1 MSRILTSKG
10 WRELN
15 EKRDDVLESD
25 SYAATMAAKARALHG
40 ITGAAKAHAEKD
52 GKKYGGDVQHKY
64 DAYHAK
70 KRGYTH
76 FTPHQ
81 SGSRTY
87 HRGEVHG
94 ATKITSDHHSGVSE

>member
-25 SYAATMAAKARALHG
+25 SYAATMAAKA
-40 ITGAAKAHAEKD
+40 HAEKD
-52 GKKYGGDVQHKY
+52 GENYDGDVSVQHRY
-64 DAYHAK
+64 DAYHFK

-76 FTPHQ
+76 FTPQ
-81 SGSRTY
+81 RMGVRKY
-87 HRGEVHG
+87 HKNAVPFD
-94 ATKITSDHHSGVSE
+94 AKKITSDHHQGVSE

>member
-25 SYAATMAAKARALHG
+25 SYAAMH
-40 ITGAAKAHAEKD
+40 AAKAHAEKNGENYD
-52 GKKYGGDVQHKY
+52 GDVSVQHRY
-64 DAYHAK
+64 DAYHMK

-76 FTPHQ
+76 FTPQ
-81 SGSRTY
+81 RMGARKY
-87 HRGEVHG
+87 HKNAVPFD
-94 ATKITSDHHSGVSE
+94 AKKITSDHHQGVSE

>member
-25 SYAATMAAKARALHG
+25 SYAATM
-40 ITGAAKAHAEKD
+40 AAKAHAEKD

>member
-25 SYAATMAAKARALHG
+25 SY
-40 ITGAAKAHAEKD
+40 GAMIDAKAHA
-52 GKKYGGDVQHKY
+52 KKNGENYDRDVSVQHRY
-64 DAYHAK
+64 DAYHMK

-76 FTPHQ
+76 FTP
-81 SGSRTY
+81 GSYGNRRY
-87 HRGEVHG
+87 HKGPVHG
-94 ATKITSDHHSGVSE
+94 ATKITSDHHRGVSE